1 MSKGGAHGA
10 TGPAIAES
18 SRKWD
23 SPPFVPPV
31 EEEGHKCMRECG
43 EWKEGDGKGATGVR
57 VDGGCGDTAEEG
69 QDRSQDQR
77 EKGER
82 QKGGP

>member
-1 MSKGGAHGA
+1 
-10 TGPAIAES
+10 
-18 SRKWD
+18 
-23 SPPFVPPV
+23 
-31 EEEGHKCMRECG
+31 MRECG